1 VLYPSVIVSLSRGE
15 VVPQAISSGFR
26 KLLGEPA
33 FCQFATLMPDGSPQ
47 ITQVWVE
54 TDGEHVLINTF
65 EGSQKEK
72 NVRRDPRVAVNVVDP
87 ANAWRLATVRGRVVD
102 VTTEGAIEQIDR
114 LANKYLGH
122 DTYQYHRPGRIRT
135 TIKILPEKI
144 NEVGLGA

>member
-1 VLYPSVIVSLSRGE
+1 M
-15 VVPQAISSGFR
+15 
-26 KLLGEPA
+26 LGEPA
-33 FCQFATLMPDGSPQ
+33 FCQLATLMPDGSPQ

-87 ANAWRLATVRGRVVD
+87 ANAWRLATVRGRVVE
-102 VTTEGAIEQIDR
+102 VTTEGAIEHIDR
-114 LANKYLGH
+114 LANKYLGT
-122 DTYQYHRPGRIRT
+122 DTYPYHHPDSKRT

-144 NEVGLGA
+144 NEVGLRE